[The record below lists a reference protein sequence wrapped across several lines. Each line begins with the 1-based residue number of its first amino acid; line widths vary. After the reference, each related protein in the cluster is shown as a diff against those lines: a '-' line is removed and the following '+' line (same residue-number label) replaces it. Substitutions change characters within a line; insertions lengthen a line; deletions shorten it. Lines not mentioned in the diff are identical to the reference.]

1 MIIDSRDIE
10 RDQQI
15 ETDIC
20 IVGAGVAGLTLAS
33 ELSNENYRV
42 SLIECGGEEPDKSTQ
57 SLFWGENI
65 GQPYYPL
72 DTTRICGYGGTSH
85 RWLINLLNGHL
96 GVRIRS
102 MDAIDF
108 EKRDW
113 VPYSGW
119 PFSKA
124 DIDPYYHRAHT
135 ICNIGPYSYQADDWE
150 DTQKTPRLPFLN
162 EQVETT
168 IFQFAERRT
177 FYQDLRQVAF
187 NAKNIDNYIYGNVVE
202 IDTDENANQCAR
214 LKIACLNGNRFWM
227 KATHYILAMGALE
240 IPRLM
245 LMSNNVQ
252 KQGVG
257 NNHDLVGRFFMEHP
271 HLWSGKYIP
280 ADQNIAR
287 STGLYRLHRKN
298 DIPIMGKLA
307 VGAQTQ
313 KDKGLLNYSVSIHPE
328 VMAHRSNIAP
338 PYQVTSWPVH
348 KFMEPR
354 DPSRETN
361 VLKHFVNGPRQIIRE
376 FRRKLKKSMIA
387 FKLNHMT
394 EQAPNPDSRI
404 TLSSEKDML
413 DRNRI
418 RLDWRLSSIDM
429 RSIIQ
434 SQEIIDA
441 QLRSAGLGRLQI
453 ALKDESEIQG
463 VQGGWHHMGTTRMH
477 DDPKQGVVNADS
489 QVHGISNLFIAGPS
503 VFPTCGYANPV
514 LTIVAL
520 SARLADKIKTLMDK

>member
-1 MIIDSRDIE
+1 MLINSRDIE
-10 RDQQI
+10 TDKLI

-33 ELSNENYRV
+33 ELRSQKYRL
-42 SLIECGGEEPDKSTQ
+42 SLIECGGIEPDKPTQ

-85 RWLINLLNGHL
+85 RWLINLFNGQL

-102 MDAIDF
+102 MDPIDF

-119 PFSKA
+119 PFSKS
-124 DIDPYYHRAHT
+124 DLDPYYHRAHT
-135 ICNIGPYSYQADDWE
+135 ICKIGPYSYQADDWE
-150 DTQKTPRLPFLN
+150 DIQHTPHLPFTN
-162 EQVETT
+162 GQVETT

-177 FYQDLRQVAF
+177 FYKDLREVAL
-187 NAKNIDNYIYGNVVE
+187 NAENIDNYIYGNVVE
-202 IDTDENANQCAR
+202 IDTDEHANQCTR
-214 LKIACLNGNRFWM
+214 LRIACLNGKQFWI
-227 KATHYILAMGALE
+227 KASHYILAMGALE

-245 LMSNNVQ
+245 LISNKLQ
-252 KQGVG
+252 PQGLG
-257 NNHDLVGRFFMEHP
+257 NQHDLVGRFFMEHP

-280 ADQNIAR
+280 ADEHIAQ
-287 STGLYRLHRKN
+287 STGLYRLHHKN
-298 DIPIMGKLA
+298 DTPIMGKL
-307 VGAQTQ
+307 VIGEQTQ
-313 KDKGLLNYSVSIHPE
+313 KKEGLLNYSVSIHPE
-328 VMAHRSNIAP
+328 VMAHRSNISP
-338 PYQVTSWPVH
+338 PYQVTSWPVL
-348 KFMEPR
+348 KFTEPR
-354 DPSRETN
+354 QASKEPN
-361 VLKHFVNGPRQIIRE
+361 VFKHFINGPRRIISE
-376 FRRKLKKSMIA
+376 FRRKFRNPATL

-404 TLSSEKDML
+404 RLSNEKDVL
-413 DRNRI
+413 GRNRI
-418 RLDWRLSSIDM
+418 QLDWRLSPIDI
-429 RSIIQ
+429 RSIIR

-441 QLRSAGLGRLQI
+441 QLRKAGLGRLQI
-453 ALKDESEIQG
+453 TLKDESDTKG

-477 DDPKQGVVNADS
+477 TDPKQGVVDADS
-489 QVHGISNLFIAGPS
+489 RVHGFSNLFIAGPS

-520 SARLADKIKTLMDK
+520 SIRMADKIKNLMDK